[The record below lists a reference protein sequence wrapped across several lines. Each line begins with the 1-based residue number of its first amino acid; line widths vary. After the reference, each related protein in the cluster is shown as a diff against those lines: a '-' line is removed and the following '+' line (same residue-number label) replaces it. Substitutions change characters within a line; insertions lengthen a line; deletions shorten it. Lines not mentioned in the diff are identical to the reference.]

1 MTPTH
6 TKKPVDVKTF
16 IFNGIIDCF
25 DKDQV
30 DAKLLHYTD
39 YDSSNTICEKCYQHF
54 DNHAYIKTISGKA
67 IVCPG
72 DYLINNPDFPDDYY
86 PCKPDIFEKTYDN
99 IKYKASS
106 AGCENTTYSNSSND
120 ISDNEFKI
128 ISLKLDA
135 AKTLI
140 DKERHEGATKV
151 AIDFMKQLIKGT
163 SRLEP
168 VNDGMLFGEVMA
180 LINEDSEILVSRK
193 AYDIDYI
200 YFNSE
205 TNQFESYKNGNKTL
219 HAFDTKDYTANDWY
233 IVN

>member
-6 TKKPVDVKTF
+6 TKKPVNIRAFV
-16 IFNGIIDCF
+16 FNGIIDYL
-25 DKDQV
+25 DQDHV
-30 DAKLLHYTD
+30 NAKLIKCD
-39 YDSSNTICEKCYQHF
+39 NTF
-54 DNHAYIKTISGKA
+54 DDCVHCKHPIESHAYINTISGEA

-72 DYLINNPDFPDDYY
+72 DYVINNPQFPDDFY
-86 PCKPDIFEKTYDN
+86 PCKPNIFNETYDN
-99 IKYKASS
+99 IEYKTAS
-106 AGCENTTYSNSSND
+106 ANACGNTTYSNSSD
-120 ISDNEFKI
+120 FITDNEIRI

-140 DKERHEGATKV
+140 NNERHKKATKV
-151 AIDFMKQLIKGT
+151 AVNFMRRLIEGT
-163 SRLEP
+163 SRFEP

-180 LINEDSEILVSRK
+180 LINENSGIFVSRK

-205 TNQFESYKNGNKTL
+205 TDQFESYTNGIKTL
-219 HAFDTKDYTANDWY
+219 HSFETKDYTANDWY

>member
-6 TKKPVDVKTF
+6 TKKPVNVRAF
-16 IFNGIIDCF
+16 VFNGHIDCL
-25 DKDQV
+25 DQDHV
-30 DAKLLHYTD
+30 NAKLIKCD
-39 YDSSNTICEKCYQHF
+39 NTFDDCINCEHPIQE
-54 DNHAYIKTISGKA
+54 HAYIKTISGEA
-67 IVCPG
+67 LVCPG
-72 DYLINNPDFPDDYY
+72 DYVINNPQFPDDYY

-128 ISLKLDA
+128 ISLKLNA

-140 DKERHEGATKV
+140 NNSSDDKDRSV
-151 AIDFMKQLIKGT
+151 SLDFMRRLIEGT

-168 VNDGMLFGEVMA
+168 VKDGMLFGEMMA
-180 LINEDSEILVSRK
+180 LINENSEILVSRK
-193 AYDIDYI
+193 TYDVDYI
-200 YFNSE
+200 FYNSE
-205 TNQFESYKNGNKTL
+205 TGQFMSYSNGKVKF
-219 HAFDTKDYTANDWY
+219 HEFDSKDYTANDWY